1 MFWCRRVG
9 EGEVGT
15 RMIQV
20 RLGGAHLITGFLI
33 ENNLNKSPQK
43 DCSLEGT
50 LRVFCADLNAK
61 YAKFYAKERKVVM
74 LILPQ
79 IHRFLVIF
87 REFLNR
93 ASQSF
98 F

>member
-1 MFWCRRVG
+1 MKR
-9 EGEVGT
+9 
-15 RMIQV
+15 V

-43 DCSLEGT
+43 DYPLEGT
-50 LRVFCADLNAK
+50 LGVFCADLNAK
-61 YAKFYAKERKVVM
+61 FARFYKKESKVVM

-79 IHRFLVIF
+79 IHRFHVIF
-87 REFLNR
+87 REFFT
-93 ASQSF
+93 QSYTEF